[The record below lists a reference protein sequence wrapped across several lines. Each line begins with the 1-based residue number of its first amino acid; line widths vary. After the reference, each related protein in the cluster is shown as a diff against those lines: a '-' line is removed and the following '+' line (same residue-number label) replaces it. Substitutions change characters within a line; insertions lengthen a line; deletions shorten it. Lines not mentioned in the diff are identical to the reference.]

1 MYITPNN
8 ANIYYINLS
17 MLQACPV
24 RDEFL
29 QENIEQPSRN
39 RLLKKKKKK
48 KKKKNMKVKTKKKKN
63 PTQN

>member
-17 MLQACPV
+17 MLKACPV
-24 RDEFL
+24 RDEFH

-39 RLLKKKKKK
+39 RHLKEKKKRQRKIVL
-48 KKKKNMKVKTKKKKN
+48 MSILHKVGLLHEL
-63 PTQN
+63 